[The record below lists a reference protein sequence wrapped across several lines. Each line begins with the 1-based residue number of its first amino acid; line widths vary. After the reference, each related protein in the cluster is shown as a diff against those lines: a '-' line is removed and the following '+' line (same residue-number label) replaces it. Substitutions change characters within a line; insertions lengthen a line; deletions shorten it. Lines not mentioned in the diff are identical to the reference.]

1 MLPRHT
7 NSTLTI
13 VSTPFSY
20 YKHYIQAFSF
30 KKTLFLVKEFDNT
43 VFFLSKHVTMRKKL
57 GRMNIVDLSV
67 KSPENITF
75 MIDQISEKLRML
87 NIGAIKG
94 DAFDEEM
101 YEDLKYLYEMVMRKD
116 SFSPSEMQAIAEELG
131 ALRKQA

>member
-1 MLPRHT
+1 M
-7 NSTLTI
+7 
-13 VSTPFSY
+13 
-20 YKHYIQAFSF
+20 
-30 KKTLFLVKEFDNT
+30 
-43 VFFLSKHVTMRKKL
+43 
-57 GRMNIVDLSV
+57 DLSV

-131 ALRKQA
+131 ALRK

>member
-1 MLPRHT
+1 
-7 NSTLTI
+7 
-13 VSTPFSY
+13 
-20 YKHYIQAFSF
+20 
-30 KKTLFLVKEFDNT
+30 
-43 VFFLSKHVTMRKKL
+43 
-57 GRMNIVDLSV
+57 MNIVDLSV